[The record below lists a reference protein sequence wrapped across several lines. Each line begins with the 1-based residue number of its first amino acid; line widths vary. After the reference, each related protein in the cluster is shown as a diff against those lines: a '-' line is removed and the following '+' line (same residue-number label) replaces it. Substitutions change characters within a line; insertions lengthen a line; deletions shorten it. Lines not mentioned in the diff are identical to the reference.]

1 MLLVVVVLRASAR
14 HWHGAVVWL
23 SACAAVLV
31 WDPWALLQPGF
42 WLSFVAV
49 GVLMATDPN
58 RLRRAGDAPPW
69 QVAGAPTWREEVRE
83 APIWHRFGAHS
94 GIAGAALLGQRLAAL
109 LREEVALALEEV
121 ELTGAEL
128 LADLAGAALRLV
140 RGLAA
145 ALVVVDLLRLGLVR
159 LGLVRPFGLSAS
171 PRPVRVR
178 CAKTSAHSASLRLAG
193 LAPWVWA
200 TLAAFSI
207 SATRFCQEAAKRLSD
222 WDLAP
227 LSIRVSITPSAL
239 TFLRRRW
246 KISFCNWAIRASPF
260 SLIWMVS

>member
-1 MLLVVVVLRASAR
+1 MVAEMLRRVAALAMRRAAGLEVVRGLAPLVAVLRVLVRRVVVEADGGVAGEKVSTTEKVSPR
-14 HWHGAVVWL
+14 
-23 SACAAVLV
+23 AAVLT
-31 WDPWALLQPGF
+31 WATSGAWTGAAKARALALAFALL
-42 WLSFVAV
+42 
-49 GVLMATDPN
+49 
-58 RLRRAGDAPPW
+58 
-69 QVAGAPTWREEVRE
+69 
-83 APIWHRFGAHS
+83 
-94 GIAGAALLGQRLAAL
+94 LAAL
-109 LREEVALALEEV
+109 LRDEVALALEEV

-128 LADLAGAALRLV
+128 LADLAGAVLRLV

-159 LGLVRPFGLSAS
+159 PFGLSAS
-171 PRPVRVR
+171 PSPVRVR
-178 CAKTSAHSASLRLAG
+178 WAKTSAHSASLRLAG

>member
-1 MLLVVVVLRASAR
+1 MVAEMLRRVAALAMRRAAGLEVVRGLAPLVAVLRVLVRRVVVEADGGVAGEKVSTTGKVSPR
-14 HWHGAVVWL
+14 
-23 SACAAVLV
+23 AAVLI
-31 WDPWALLQPGF
+31 WATSGAWTGAAKARALALAFALL
-42 WLSFVAV
+42 
-49 GVLMATDPN
+49 
-58 RLRRAGDAPPW
+58 
-69 QVAGAPTWREEVRE
+69 
-83 APIWHRFGAHS
+83 
-94 GIAGAALLGQRLAAL
+94 LAAL
-109 LREEVALALEEV
+109 LRDEVALALEEV

-128 LADLAGAALRLV
+128 LADLAGAVLRLV

-171 PRPVRVR
+171 PSPVRVR